1 MTNTISYTSEILRIE
16 GGARLSGRVRV
27 SGSKNATLPIIF
39 ATILTTQP
47 CRIKDAPDLLDVENA
62 LALLKLLGAEFH
74 KEDNEILIDPSGIRK
89 TSTPEDIVRK
99 MRASILSMGPLLGR
113 FRKARVSLPGGC
125 SIGARPIDQHLK
137 FFERAGARVS
147 VREGFVNLEVERKK
161 PVEFSFDLI
170 TVTGTENALLYLAS
184 VEGESTL
191 RNVALEPEVMDLV
204 HVLKKMGA
212 EITLE
217 GRELRIR
224 GREELSGFSHRV
236 IPDRIEAGTFL
247 VAGSLV
253 GGEIVIENVLP
264 AHLKSVIDMLAQHGT
279 SIHEEGIDSLR
290 VSHNGHRKPLQI
302 ETSEYPGFPTDMQA
316 QFCTMLSVTPGTST
330 VVENIFENR
339 FQHISELNRMG
350 ARITVKGRKAIIR
363 GVDGLWGA
371 TVNSTDLR
379 ASASLVIAGLI
390 ARGTTVVRDIYHL
403 DRGYDRLEEKLRKL
417 GAVIERLPADQ
428 EI

>member
-16 GGARLSGRVRV
+16 GGSRLSGRVRV

-113 FRKARVSLPGGC
+113 FRRAKVSLPGGC

-264 AHLKSVIDMLAQHGT
+264 AHLKSVIDMLTQHGT

-290 VSHNGHRKPLQI
+290 VSHNGNRKPLQI

>member
-16 GGARLSGRVRV
+16 GGARLSGKVRV

-39 ATILTTQP
+39 AAILTTQH
-47 CRIKDAPDLLDVENA
+47 CKIKDAPDLLDVDNA
-62 LALLKLLGAEFH
+62 LELLRILGAESQ
-74 KEDNEILIDPSGIRK
+74 KESDEILIDPSGVRK
-89 TSTPEDIVRK
+89 TNTPEDIVRK

-113 FRKARVSLPGGC
+113 FQKARVSLPGGC

-147 VREGFVNLEVERKK
+147 VREGFVNLEVERKR
-161 PVEFSFDLI
+161 PVEFTFDLI

-184 VEGESTL
+184 VEGESIL
-191 RNVALEPEVMDLV
+191 RNVAIEPEVMDLI

-224 GREELSGFSHRV
+224 GSEELSGFSHRV

-247 VAGSLV
+247 VAGSLT

-264 AHLKSVIDMLAQHGT
+264 AHLKSVIDMLTQHGT
-279 SIHEEGIDSLR
+279 CIYVEGMDSIR
-290 VSHNGHRKPLQI
+290 VVHNGTRKPLHI

-350 ARITVKGRKAIIR
+350 AKITVKGRKALIR
-363 GVDGLWGA
+363 GVDQLWGA

-403 DRGYDRLEEKLRKL
+403 DRGYDRLEEKLKKL
-417 GAVIERLPADQ
+417 GAIIERLPEGQ

>member
-1 MTNTISYTSEILRIE
+1 MKSTISYTSEVLRIE

-39 ATILTTQP
+39 ATILTTQH
-47 CRIKDAPDLLDVENA
+47 CKIKDAPDLLDVENA
-62 LALLKLLGAEFH
+62 LELLRILGAEYQ
-74 KEDNEILIDPSGIRK
+74 KEGNEILIDPSGVRK

-137 FFERAGARVS
+137 FFEKAGARVS
-147 VREGFVNLEVERKK
+147 VRGGFVNLEVNTKK
-161 PVEFSFDLI
+161 PVEFTFDLI

-184 VEGESTL
+184 VEGQSTL
-191 RNVALEPEVMDLV
+191 KNVALEPEVMDLV

-217 GRELRIR
+217 GRELKIR
-224 GREELSGFSHRV
+224 GAEDLSGFNHRV

-247 VAGSLV
+247 VAGSLS
-253 GGEIVIENVLP
+253 GYEIVIENVVS
-264 AHLKSVIDMLAQHGT
+264 AHLKSVIEMLTQHGT
-279 SIHEEGIDSLR
+279 HVSEEGMDSLR
-290 VSHNGHRKPLQI
+290 VTHNGSRKPLHI

-350 ARITVKGRKAIIR
+350 ANITIKGRKAFIR
-363 GVDGLWGA
+363 GVDQLWGA

-379 ASASLVIAGLI
+379 ASASLVLAGLI

-403 DRGYDRLEEKLRKL
+403 DRGYDKLEEKLKKL
-417 GAVIERLPADQ
+417 GAVIERLPEGQ